1 MKTILI
7 VDDKIFVRLLLEATL
22 DDGSF
27 RFQFADNGP
36 DALRMARTL
45 EAFLILLDIGL
56 ADSKMDGLEVCR
68 ELKADPATADIL
80 IALISGYGE
89 PADIEAG
96 LAAGAD
102 AYFTKPFSPMA
113 ILEWLE
119 GRPSTLPGVAGQAT
133 GKRLERWPPVPT
145 KRPPSRD
152 DILVDDNLVP
162 NRRARKRKPK

>member
-1 MKTILI
+1 VKTILI

-27 RFQFADNGP
+27 RFQFADNGL

-45 EAFLILLDIGL
+45 ESFLILLDIGL

-68 ELKADPATADIL
+68 QLKADPATAGIL

-89 PADIEAG
+89 PADIAAG

-102 AYFTKPFSPMA
+102 AYFTKPFSPLA
-113 ILEWLE
+113 ILEWLDQRKKSE
-119 GRPSTLPGVAGQAT
+119 ASE
-133 GKRLERWPPVPT
+133 KWPPGPVV
-145 KRPPSRD
+145 RPGKGERGSRD
-152 DILVDDNLVP
+152 DILVDDNLVKRP
-162 NRRARKRKPK
+162 GRRKSK

>member
-1 MKTILI
+1 LKTILI
-7 VDDKIFVRLLLEATL
+7 VDDKSFIRLLLEATL
-22 DDGSF
+22 DDGSW
-27 RFQFADNGP
+27 RFLFADNGP
-36 DALRMARTL
+36 EALRLARTL

-56 ADSKMDGLEVCR
+56 AGKMDGLEVCR
-68 ELKADPATADIL
+68 QLKADPATADIL

-102 AYFTKPFSPMA
+102 AYFTKPFSPLA

-119 GRPSTLPGVAGQAT
+119 QLEQRGG
-133 GKRLERWPPVPT
+133 GKRLEQWPPTPT

-152 DILVDDNLVP
+152 DILVDDNLIP
-162 NRRARKRKPK
+162 ARRGRKKKK